1 MWISAK
7 LQEESRSTNKKT
19 PCRVKIIRPA
29 DYKLEVPHFL
39 TTTSTCKIV
48 IVLKT
53 DRQET
58 TRTTRG
64 KNL

>member
-1 MWISAK
+1 MWTSAK
-7 LQEESRSTNKKT
+7 LQEESQSTNKMT

-29 DYKLEVPHFL
+29 DYKLAVTHFL

-48 IVLKT
+48 IILKN

-58 TRTTRG
+58 KRTTRG